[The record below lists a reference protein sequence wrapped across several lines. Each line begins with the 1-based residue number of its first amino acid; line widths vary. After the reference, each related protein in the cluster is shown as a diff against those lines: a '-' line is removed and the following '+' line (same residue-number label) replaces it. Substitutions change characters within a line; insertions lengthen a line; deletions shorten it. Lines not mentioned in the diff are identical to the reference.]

1 MRTVSSY
8 GVEIRKQNIPVRQ
21 TMEIYRQA
29 VGYLTEIYAQVWEE
43 LRKIPETKK
52 RFNTAEHMVHMTKK
66 NTARFDFDLRF
77 PKMPSYLRRSAIQ
90 HALGSVSS
98 YETRLGQWKETGV
111 LSGRPKLTCR
121 NHAMPVFYRD
131 VMYREG
137 AEGKDEAYLKLYD
150 GHDWKWFRV
159 YLKRTDMEY
168 LRRNWKGKKASA
180 PALEKRHRRY
190 FLRFSYTEEVTLT
203 KTPVKEQI
211 ICSVDL
217 GINTDAVCTIM
228 RSDGTVLG
236 RRFIDHPSEKDRMYR
251 TLGRIRRFQREHGSA
266 QTQGRWAYTKRLNTE
281 LGKKTAGAIVRYAE
295 ENHADVIVFEYL
307 EMQGKISGKKKQKLH
322 LWRKR
327 DIQRRCEHQAHR
339 KRMRVSRICAW
350 NTSRLAYDGSGVVTR
365 DWENHSLCTF
375 QTGKRYNCDLSASC
389 NIGARY
395 FIRELLKPLPATER
409 SLPEAKVPP
418 VKRRTS
424 CVYADLRKLHSEME
438 RLKAA

>member
-307 EMQGKISGKKKQKLH
+307 EMQGRYRERKNRNCTCGESGISKDAVNIRH
-322 LWRKR
+322 
-327 DIQRRCEHQAHR
+327 
-339 KRMRVSRICAW
+339 
-350 NTSRLAYDGSGVVTR
+350 
-365 DWENHSLCTF
+365 
-375 QTGKRYNCDLSASC
+375 TGKRCGYPGSVHG
-389 NIGARY
+389 I
-395 FIRELLKPLPATER
+395 PADW
-409 SLPEAKVPP
+409 LMMVPG
-418 VKRRTS
+418 R
-424 CVYADLRKLHSEME
+424 
-438 RLKAA
+438 

>member
-21 TMEIYRQA
+21 TMEVYRQA

-98 YETRLGQWKETGV
+98 YETRLGQWKEQEPGV

-236 RRFIDHPSEKDRMYR
+236 RKIYR
-251 TLGRIRRFQREHGSA
+251 LIPVKKTGCTAHWDGSGDSRGNMALRRHS
-266 QTQGRWAYTKRLNTE
+266 GRWAYTKRLNTE
-281 LGKKTAGAIVRYAE
+281 LGRKIAGAVTR
-295 ENHADVIVFEYL
+295 L
-307 EMQGKISGKKKQKLH
+307 CG
-322 LWRKR
+322 RKPC
-327 DIQRRCEHQAHR
+327 RCDR
-339 KRMRVSRICAW
+339 VRVSGDERKDIREEETETASVEKTGYPEDAVNIRHTGKGCVISRTCAW
-350 NTSRLAYDGSGVVTR
+350 NTSRLAYDGSGIVLR
-365 DWENHSLCTF
+365 DWKE
-375 QTGKRYNCDLSASC
+375 
-389 NIGARY
+389 
-395 FIRELLKPLPATER
+395 P
-409 SLPEAKVPP
+409 
-418 VKRRTS
+418 
-424 CVYADLRKLHSEME
+424 
-438 RLKAA
+438 

>member
-8 GVEIRKQNIPVRQ
+8 GVEIRKQNIPARQ

-168 LRRNWKGKKASA
+168 LPRNWKGKKTSA

-190 FLRFSYTEEVTLT
+190 FLRFSCTEEVTLT

-251 TLGRIRRFQREHGSA
+251 TLGRIRRSQREHGSA

-281 LGKKTAGAIVRYAE
+281 MGRKTIVPYGLYRAEGYISANLARKVTGFSEDDLELLWEAILNMFEVDHSAARGNMAVRE
-295 ENHADVIVFEYL
+295 LIVFKHSKELGDCPAY
-307 EMQGKISGKKKQKLH
+307 KLF
-322 LWRKR
+322 
-327 DIQRRCEHQAHR
+327 DAVE
-339 KRMRVSRICAW
+339 
-350 NTSRLAYDGSGVVTR
+350 
-365 DWENHSLCTF
+365 
-375 QTGKRYNCDLSASC
+375 
-389 NIGARY
+389 
-395 FIRELLKPLPATER
+395 
-409 SLPEAKVPP
+409 
-418 VKRRTS
+418 VKRNEG
-424 CVYADLRKLHSEME
+424 VEYPRKYQDYTVTVHEEQIPDSVEVRRMN
-438 RLKAA
+438 